1 MRRTALLLLPLLLA
15 ACGDDGRDAL
25 CKAVDDNRA
34 AWLKAARIADAA
46 ERDAA
51 EAAAA
56 AEGRLRLAKAV
67 GEGRIDGWKVA
78 TMEVSA
84 TLPKLG
90 VAKFGLPCAAT
101 LIAPEINAEPTA
113 FGPAAT
119 FKPGD
124 AAVIDGGFARSVDG
138 ALPFLEVSV
147 TDRGL
152 MTDPEFVIRL
162 QRIAR

>member
-1 MRRTALLLLPLLLA
+1 MRRFAFLLLPLLLA

-51 EAAAA
+51 ESAAA

-67 GEGRIDGWKVA
+67 GEGRIDGWKVV

-113 FGPAAT
+113 FGPAAA
-119 FKPGD
+119 FKSGD
-124 AAVIDGGFARSVDG
+124 AATIDGGFVRSLDG
-138 ALPFLEVSV
+138 ALPFLEMSVS
-147 TDRGL
+147 DRGQ

-162 QRIAR
+162 QKIAR